1 MSQKG
6 EKYARRMERRVDK
19 LEQDVAAITTEQ
31 TTQGVRIS
39 AVEDD
44 LAVYRAAVSAR
55 ELKQAAAEI
64 KAAKE
69 RRTARAA
76 ERERKARR
84 RNKVLAFIAL
94 ALFVAVCVVMVAKAY
109 SEEPAAEPAAPEA
122 SAAPAAILPAELLF
136 TAAEEEYME
145 DPQETEKIEEALL
158 AQGYFS
164 LAVPMPYE
172 WQDYMRTYCEEYG
185 CPYPLALAVAQT
197 ESNFDMDA
205 VGASGEVGIMQLNPG
220 PGGSYHAEIQA
231 ATGLDP
237 TTASGN
243 IAGGCYK
250 LGLYLAKW
258 QRRKGRHGLQ
268 HGRGRREKRMGQRD
282 HLHRLLQGSQGGHGN
297 MGMYGERLGRGV
309 TREAARKYETSVTER
324 ARRER
329 WQASGCARVVS
340 RKYGTVVVPHGSNF
354 AALLNAAEVWGCD
367 WTEIRDAEVWR
378 ADKEERPVPMPHLI

>member
-1 MSQKG
+1 M
-6 EKYARRMERRVDK
+6 
-19 LEQDVAAITTEQ
+19 
-31 TTQGVRIS
+31 
-39 AVEDD
+39 
-44 LAVYRAAVSAR
+44 
-55 ELKQAAAEI
+55 KQAAAEI

-122 SAAPAAILPAELLF
+122 SAAPAAILPTELLF
-136 TAAEEEYME
+136 TAAAEEEYME
-145 DPQETEKIEEALL
+145 DPQEAEKIEEALL

-231 ATGLDP
+231 ATGL
-237 TTASGN
+237 SHQHLRN

-250 LGLYLAKW
+250 LGLYLAKY
-258 QRRKGRHGLQ
+258 GSA
-268 HGRGRREKRMGQRD
+268 EKAAMAYNMGEGGARSAWGQRD